1 MLQCRPDA
9 VTALISCCSGLPCFC
24 YRNPMIALA
33 LGTHRLEMPC
43 WSGEMPLQPALVPCY
58 RGDVTGVAM
67 LPSADSMTSRGDS
80 MTLRS

>member
-1 MLQCRPDA
+1 
-9 VTALISCCSGLPCFC
+9 
-24 YRNPMIALA
+24 MIALA

-67 LPSADSMTSRGDS
+67 LRSADSMTSRGDS
-80 MTLRS
+80 MTLRSQLLASGAIPFEPSRIP